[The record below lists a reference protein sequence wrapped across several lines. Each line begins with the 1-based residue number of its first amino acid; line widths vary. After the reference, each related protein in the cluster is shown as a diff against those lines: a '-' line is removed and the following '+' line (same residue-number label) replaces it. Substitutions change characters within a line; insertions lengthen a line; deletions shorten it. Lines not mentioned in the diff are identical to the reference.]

1 MFYSVTGVLR
11 HTEPNFA
18 VIDCGGV
25 GFQCMT
31 TTYTLSKLPPVG
43 KTATLYTYLNVRE
56 DALILFGFG
65 DQEELHCFKLL
76 ISVTGVGPKA
86 ALAILSELSPARFA
100 LSVAAGDSKSIT
112 RAQGVGNKTAQRI
125 VLELKDKLSA
135 NLTAGEDE
143 FAPAPAADACRQ
155 CFRGGGGFDGAGFF
169 RAPGFRRSGEARQ
182 RLAGGG
188 AHTPGAALFGQRMTK
203 NTLRLGKGIGPNA
216 GRY

>member
-56 DALILFGFG
+56 DALVLFGFG

-86 ALAILSELSPARFA
+86 ALAILSELSPSRFA
-100 LSVAAGDSKSIT
+100 LCVAAGDSKSIT

-143 FAPAPAADACRQ
+143 FAPAPAADAC
-155 CFRGGGGFDGAGFF
+155 GNASEAVAALTVLGFS
-169 RAPGFRRSGEARQ
+169 APQASAAVAKLDSALPVEELI
-182 RLAGGG
+182 RLA
-188 AHTPGAALFGQRMTK
+188 
-203 NTLRLGKGIGPNA
+203 LRSLGSV
-216 GRY
+216 

>member
-143 FAPAPAADACRQ
+143 FAPAPAADAC
-155 CFRGGGGFDGAGFF
+155 GNASEAVAALTVLGFS
-169 RAPGFRRSGEARQ
+169 APQASAAVAKLDSALPVEELI
-182 RLAGGG
+182 RLA
-188 AHTPGAALFGQRMTK
+188 
-203 NTLRLGKGIGPNA
+203 LRSLGSV
-216 GRY
+216 

>member
-86 ALAILSELSPARFA
+86 ALAILSELSPSRFA
-100 LSVAAGDSKSIT
+100 LCVAAGDSKSIT

-143 FAPAPAADACRQ
+143 FAPAPAADAC
-155 CFRGGGGFDGAGFF
+155 GNASEAVAALTVLGFS
-169 RAPGFRRSGEARQ
+169 APQASAAVAKLDSALPVEELI
-182 RLAGGG
+182 RLA
-188 AHTPGAALFGQRMTK
+188 
-203 NTLRLGKGIGPNA
+203 LRSLGSV
-216 GRY
+216 

>member
-56 DALILFGFG
+56 DALVLFGFG

-86 ALAILSELSPARFA
+86 ALAILSELSPSRFA
-100 LSVAAGDSKSIT
+100 LCVAAGDSKSIT

-143 FAPAPAADACRQ
+143 FAPAPAADAC
-155 CFRGGGGFDGAGFF
+155 GNASEAVAALTVLGFS
-169 RAPGFRRSGEARQ
+169 APQASAAVAKLDSALPGEELI
-182 RLAGGG
+182 RLA
-188 AHTPGAALFGQRMTK
+188 
-203 NTLRLGKGIGPNA
+203 LRSLGSV
-216 GRY
+216 

>member
-56 DALILFGFG
+56 DAHILFGFA

-86 ALAILSELSPARFA
+86 ALSILSELSPSRFA
-100 LSVAAGDSKSIT
+100 LCVAAGDSKSIT

-135 NLTAGEDE
+135 NLTAGEDG
-143 FAPAPAADACRQ
+143 FAPPPAADAS
-155 CFRGGGGFDGAGFF
+155 GNASEAVAALTVLGFS
-169 RAPGFRRSGEARQ
+169 APQASAAVAKLDSALPVEELI
-182 RLAGGG
+182 RLA
-188 AHTPGAALFGQRMTK
+188 
-203 NTLRLGKGIGPNA
+203 LRSLGSV
-216 GRY
+216 

>member
-143 FAPAPAADACRQ
+143 FAPAPAADAS
-155 CFRGGGGFDGAGFF
+155 GNASEAVAALTVLGFS
-169 RAPGFRRSGEARQ
+169 APQASAAVAKLDSALPVEELI
-182 RLAGGG
+182 RLA
-188 AHTPGAALFGQRMTK
+188 
-203 NTLRLGKGIGPNA
+203 LRSLGSV
-216 GRY
+216 

>member
-143 FAPAPAADACRQ
+143 FAPAPAADA
-155 CFRGGGGFDGAGFF
+155 FGNASEAVAALTVLGFS
-169 RAPGFRRSGEARQ
+169 APQASAAVAKLDSALPVEELI
-182 RLAGGG
+182 RLA
-188 AHTPGAALFGQRMTK
+188 
-203 NTLRLGKGIGPNA
+203 LRSLGSV
-216 GRY
+216 